1 MRLGGETPAP
11 VSLASEARAGN
22 PGTSDADALAL
33 RDRHVAPLDPPVA
46 AATCVGATRGDG
58 LPPLGGWPDVFFAA
72 LAQAAAMSGFGV
84 VVAALAIAAERVTG
98 SGALGTFALALEFF
112 ARACAAVP
120 AARAAARRGRRA
132 VLLLGAACGVVG
144 SLLVALDMFL
154 KSYVL
159 GVVGVFGVGVANGVA
174 QQARFVAADA
184 VAVSDKRRALSVC
197 VAGGAVAA
205 FAGPELAKASRMWL
219 PDLEYGGCFV
229 AMALCYASFGVCA
242 AAITRTVA
250 EVPEDSVHHVSNYF
264 FHLETFNKSASA
276 NARKGTACV
285 AIAWPLMFLVMSA
298 APLAMMG
305 AKEGGHGFD
314 ETADAIQAH
323 LLAMFAPGALGTG
336 DLVRRAGPDFV
347 AHVGCGLFIAC
358 AVFSNAFVPVTAA
371 DDVGGGGRVPYW
383 AFRDGLVVLGLAWHL
398 VFVAGS
404 AMLSDESVNTQ
415 GACESLA
422 FALVAVCAGTSGAI
436 LQRVGWRALNAFA
449 AASAALSLY
458 LLRERFLLAEKT
470 RKDADVARD
479 PGTVASAA

>member
-1 MRLGGETPAP
+1 ML
-11 VSLASEARAGN
+11 
-22 PGTSDADALAL
+22 
-33 RDRHVAPLDPPVA
+33 
-46 AATCVGATRGDG
+46 
-58 LPPLGGWPDVFFAA
+58 FAA
-72 LAQAAAMSGFGV
+72 LAQAATMSGFGV

-144 SLLVALDMFL
+144 SLLVALDMFI
-154 KSYVL
+154 KSYVV

-184 VAVSDKRRALSVC
+184 VADADRRRALSVC

-205 FAGPELAKASRMWL
+205 FVGPELAKASRTWL
-219 PDLEYGGCFV
+219 PELEYGGCFL
-229 AMALCYASFGVCA
+229 AMALCYASFFVCA
-242 AAITRTVA
+242 AATRSAGRADA
-250 EVPEDSVHHVSNYF
+250 EFSDSLEENISLF
-264 FHLETFNKSASA
+264 ETFKSASA

-314 ETADAIQAH
+314 ETADAIRAH

-336 DLVRRAGPDFV
+336 DLVRRAGPDVV
-347 AHVGCGLFIAC
+347 AHVGCGLFVAC

-383 AFRDGLVVLGLAWHL
+383 AYRDGLVVLGLAWHL

-404 AMLSDESVNTQ
+404 AALSDESAKTQ

-422 FALVAVCAGTSGAI
+422 FALVAVCASTSGAI
-436 LQRVGWRALNAFA
+436 LQRMGWRALNAFA

-458 LLRERFLLAEKT
+458 LLRERFLSASEKKKT
-470 RKDADVARD
+470 RKDADAAD
-479 PGTVASAA
+479 PGAPASAA